1 MSTSNKS
8 IAERAYELWQ
18 QRGCPDGS
26 AEQDWFEAKH
36 LTEQSAAAAPADS
49 QGEDEASIESFP
61 ASDPPASHSLD
72 VPPSIADEKWI
83 ARKGKKSDNN
93 AD

>member
-8 IAERAYELWQ
+8 ISERAYKLWQ

-36 LTEQSAAAAPADS
+36 LIEQSAAAAPADS
-49 QGEDEASIESFP
+49 RGEDEASIESFP
-61 ASDPPASHSLD
+61 ASDPPASHAPD
-72 VPPSIADEKWI
+72 VPPSNADDKWI
-83 ARKGKKSDNN
+83 ARKGKKSDIDAN
-93 AD
+93 